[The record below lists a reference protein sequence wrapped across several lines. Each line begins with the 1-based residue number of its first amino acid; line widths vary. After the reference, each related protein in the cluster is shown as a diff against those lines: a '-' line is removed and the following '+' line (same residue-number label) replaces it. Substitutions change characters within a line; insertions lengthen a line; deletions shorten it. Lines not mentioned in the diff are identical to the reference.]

1 MSHLDEGVLHAM
13 LDGEIESA
21 ELRAI
26 EAHLAGC
33 GTCGARLE
41 EARRFK
47 DESLTMITALDS
59 ELGTRSSAL
68 GTRSSA
74 LGTRR
79 SALGTRPGGWK
90 RLPVWGRG
98 LAWAATI
105 VAAVGL
111 GWSLQ
116 VGRSAATA
124 TLQPAA
130 EPAAA
135 PAPAVVADAEP
146 RQSAPPARL
155 ARPSANAPASARLDP
170 TATMAAPQPVRNEV
184 KDGKSELATSALGAR
199 RSALDTREMVAGDL
213 AKKALM
219 APADGE
225 YRESGRTL
233 ISAAKAI
240 ETLGG
245 SIRLVDG
252 LTPVRYELTGDVV
265 RVVYET
271 GTGLLILEQWRAG
284 NVVSHRLIAP
294 RGAPED
300 SVSAWTERVR

>member
-1 MSHLDEGVLHAM
+1 
-13 LDGEIESA
+13 
-21 ELRAI
+21 
-26 EAHLAGC
+26 
-33 GTCGARLE
+33 
-41 EARRFK
+41 
-47 DESLTMITALDS
+47 
-59 ELGTRSSAL
+59 
-68 GTRSSA
+68 
-74 LGTRR
+74 
-79 SALGTRPGGWK
+79 
-90 RLPVWGRG
+90 
-98 LAWAATI
+98 
-105 VAAVGL
+105 
-111 GWSLQ
+111 
-116 VGRSAATA
+116 
-124 TLQPAA
+124 
-130 EPAAA
+130 
-135 PAPAVVADAEP
+135 
-146 RQSAPPARL
+146 
-155 ARPSANAPASARLDP
+155 
-170 TATMAAPQPVRNEV
+170 
-184 KDGKSELATSALGAR
+184 
-199 RSALDTREMVAGDL
+199 MVAGDL

>member
-74 LGTRR
+74 LGTRSSALGTRR

-98 LAWAATI
+98 LAWAHHRRGGRSGL
-105 VAAVGL
+105 VAASRPIRGD
-111 GWSLQ
+111 GDAPACGGAG
-116 VGRSAATA
+116 GRSGAGGGGQRGAAAIGSAGSAGSAVCQRSGLSAARPHGHDGSTA
-124 TLQPAA
+124 TGSQRSQGW
-130 EPAAA
+130 E
-135 PAPAVVADAEP
+135 E
-146 RQSAPPARL
+146 RARDL
-155 ARPSANAPASARLDP
+155 GTRR
-170 TATMAAPQPVRNEV
+170 
-184 KDGKSELATSALGAR
+184 SALGAR
-199 RSALDTREMVAGDL
+199 HSGDGCWR
-213 AKKALM
+213 
-219 APADGE
+219 PGEEGADG
-225 YRESGRTL
+225 
-233 ISAAKAI
+233 A
-240 ETLGG
+240 GG
-245 SIRLVDG
+245 WGVPG
-252 LTPVRYELTGDVV
+252 VG
-265 RVVYET
+265 
-271 GTGLLILEQWRAG
+271 
-284 NVVSHRLIAP
+284 
-294 RGAPED
+294 ED
-300 SVSAWTERVR
+300 PDFGCEGH